1 MFLTLLTI
9 AMKCRRNMS
18 AEAAGYNRPDEG
30 GETEEGT
37 MTYWVYEDDPT
48 NGGARPHGDMQPLQ
62 PWPGNQGIASSR

>member
-1 MFLTLLTI
+1 
-9 AMKCRRNMS
+9 
-18 AEAAGYNRPDEG
+18 
-30 GETEEGT
+30 